1 MPFRRRQP
9 DYQRRWRWGGKLRE
23 IRAQIG
29 QLGVAVLSPL
39 RSLMTRAQQLAS
51 RAMDS
56 VQTGVLAGESLER
69 AVQVVRNMVA
79 ALEQLESSHRELQ
92 ALGL

>member
-1 MPFRRRQP
+1 
-9 DYQRRWRWGGKLRE
+9 
-23 IRAQIG
+23 
-29 QLGVAVLSPL
+29 
-39 RSLMTRAQQLAS
+39 MTRAQQLAS
-51 RAMDS
+51 RAVDS
-56 VQTGVLAGESLER
+56 VQTGVLAGESLEH